1 MSSCL
6 LSAPPSSLG
15 VSRCIN
21 YTYIEAALKIYDGI
35 GPIIYHKYKNIQG
48 KWTYTLELHN
58 NRVFDIIRLNGLV
71 KEAKHVV
78 R

>member
-1 MSSCL
+1 MSSCI
-6 LSAPPSSLG
+6 LSIPPSSHG
-15 VSRCIN
+15 VGRSIN

-35 GPIIYHKYKNIQG
+35 GPMIYHKYKNIQG
-48 KWTYTLELHN
+48 NWTYTLELIN
-58 NRVFDIIRLNGLV
+58 NSIFDIIRLNGLV